1 MLREGGRAGVRKFV
15 LLLSDGQQSPIHGG
29 DKVAIDAAAA
39 VRADK
44 SLVDASGLAMQVRH
58 PFGMSPPP
66 DIEPCPH
73 LLAVLMVP
81 ALRVGSTL
89 MLGLRAGRK

>member
-73 LLAVLMVP
+73 LLADP
-81 ALRVGSTL
+81 GS
-89 MLGLRAGRK
+89 GFRGGGGASRA